1 MQLHLASV
9 CNCYIYLYSKLQV
22 YVITVFGKT
31 QLSGALLPPPPPPL
45 PPDSINEIEMIRL
58 YDQQATLPK
67 NTVKLKFSTPEP
79 RSTKLKI

>member
-22 YVITVFGKT
+22 YVITAFGKT
-31 QLSGALLPPPPPPL
+31 QLSGALLPP

>member
-22 YVITVFGKT
+22 YVITAFGKT
-31 QLSGALLPPPPPPL
+31 QLSGALLP

-67 NTVKLKFSTPEP
+67 NTVKLYT
-79 RSTKLKI
+79 RT

>member
-22 YVITVFGKT
+22 YVITAFGKT
-31 QLSGALLPPPPPPL
+31 QLSGALLPPPT
-45 PPDSINEIEMIRL
+45 DSINEIEMIRL

>member
-22 YVITVFGKT
+22 YVITAFGKT
-31 QLSGALLPPPPPPL
+31 QLSGALLPPPPL

-58 YDQQATLPK
+58 CDQQATLPK

>member
-1 MQLHLASV
+1 MSLLRLVKH
-9 CNCYIYLYSKLQV
+9 NYLEHS
-22 YVITVFGKT
+22 
-31 QLSGALLPPPPPPL
+31 PPPPT
-45 PPDSINEIEMIRL
+45 DSINEIEMIRL

>member
-22 YVITVFGKT
+22 YVTTAFGKT
-31 QLSGALLPPPPPPL
+31 QLSGALLPPPPPH

>member
-1 MQLHLASV
+1 MLLLRLVKH
-9 CNCYIYLYSKLQV
+9 NYLEHS
-22 YVITVFGKT
+22 
-31 QLSGALLPPPPPPL
+31 SPPT
-45 PPDSINEIEMIRL
+45 DSINEIEMIRL

>member
-22 YVITVFGKT
+22 YVITAFGKT
-31 QLSGALLPPPPPPL
+31 QLSGALLP